1 MKLLYAILG
10 LISLCMMYAAAI
22 SGTFVHCGMR
32 LLVVYTVLT
41 ICDSTDFPLIQQEI
55 AVTRTKVIDY
65 EFANKLSA
73 YYDTILP
80 REVRQVWVHKQQ
92 FTSVLDPITNGGS
105 TDPNENSDLRQTL
118 YIVVNV
124 RPLDSESALDVRV
137 RDAMAATSFTD
148 NVASFV
154 TATLRDPASVY
165 RTSPTKYPSFCQDRV
180 RTNTNTDEP
189 DGTNETDVDC
199 GGNIC
204 DQCYGGSHCR
214 VSTDCFS
221 LTCLTKDSDRLCAF
235 YGS

>member
-1 MKLLYAILG
+1 
-10 LISLCMMYAAAI
+10 MMYAAAI
-22 SGTFVHCGMR
+22 S
-32 LLVVYTVLT
+32 
-41 ICDSTDFPLIQQEI
+41 DFPLIQQEI

-92 FTSVLDPITNGGS
+92 FTSVLDPTTNGGS

-124 RPLDSESALDVRV
+124 RPLDSESALDVEDLRV
-137 RDAMAATSFTD
+137 AMVATSFTD
-148 NVASFV
+148 NVASYV

-165 RTSPTKYPSFCQDRV
+165 MTSSIATTYQSFCQDRV
-180 RTNTNTDEP
+180 RAAN
-189 DGTNETDVDC
+189 TNETDVDC

-204 DQCYGGSHCR
+204 DQCYGGSDCR

-221 LTCLTKDSDRLCAF
+221 LTCLTKDSDRSCAF